1 MLMRRRQRF
10 ETAVLEYRRG
20 GTPWWI
26 TFDPNTR
33 RYYATEA
40 IRLAYLEA
48 HPEGPEGEATRVEQN
63 QQNNQQSKKALTLT
77 KGKQTDPKRRI
88 TGPVIMVDGISMS
101 KVEAKKAIL

>member
-10 ETAVLEYRRG
+10 ETAVLEYRRSG

-26 TFDPNTR
+26 TFDPNTK

-48 HPEGPEGEATRVEQN
+48 HPNGPEGEATRVEQN
-63 QQNNQQSKKALTLT
+63 QQNNQQSK
-77 KGKQTDPKRRI
+77 
-88 TGPVIMVDGISMS
+88 
-101 KVEAKKAIL
+101 